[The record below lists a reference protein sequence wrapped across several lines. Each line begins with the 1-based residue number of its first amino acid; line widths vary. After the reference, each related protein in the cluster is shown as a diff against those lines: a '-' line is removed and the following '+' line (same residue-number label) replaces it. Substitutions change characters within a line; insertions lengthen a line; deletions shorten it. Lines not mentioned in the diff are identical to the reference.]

1 MNKATMRHSI
11 NSLSRIRILNR
22 KDTTSIRTNLML
34 IINSKSH
41 SPERSNKG
49 TQEVIIANPKVRIQ
63 NLRHMKRMRT
73 SNNTSRT
80 MNRQRDKTK
89 NNMISK
95 IAKVMAMNKMKC
107 KREINKIM
115 VNTANILK
123 VKAEILQLT
132 SPKTQKAMTKVSQKS
147 MEKILLR
154 NSSNSAVVINRGL

>member
-11 NSLSRIRILNR
+11 NSLSRIRILN
-22 KDTTSIRTNLML
+22 TMSIRTNSML

-63 NLRHMKRMRT
+63 NLRHMKRMRI

-89 NNMISK
+89 NNITSK

-107 KREINKIM
+107 KREINKTM

-132 SPKTQKAMTKVSQKS
+132 SPRTQKVMTKVRQKS

-154 NSSNSAVVINRGL
+154 STSNSAVVINRGL